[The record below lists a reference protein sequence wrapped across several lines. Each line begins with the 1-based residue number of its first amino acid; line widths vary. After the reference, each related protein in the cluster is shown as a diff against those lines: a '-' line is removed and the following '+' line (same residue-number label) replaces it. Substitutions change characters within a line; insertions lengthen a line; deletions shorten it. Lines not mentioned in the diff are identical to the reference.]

1 MEQQARHQDGREPDD
16 ARRQDG
22 REPDDARHRDGRE
35 PEDPGDQDGREPE
48 DPEYRDHRRSE
59 GTEDDGHRRRAGRT
73 SVSYAD
79 AGVDLDAADRSVA
92 MLGDI
97 VRRATRPEVLGGI
110 GGFGGLFAFDA
121 ARYREPVLVSSTDGV
136 GTKVDLAR
144 QLGVLDTIG
153 QDLVA
158 MVVDDLVVT
167 GAEPLFFN
175 DYLSVGSLDPDRVAD
190 LVRGIADGCALAG
203 CALVGGETA
212 EHPGL
217 LGADEFDLA
226 GFGVG
231 VVERAE
237 ILGPD
242 RVEAGDVL
250 IALPSS
256 GLHSNGYSLVRR
268 IVAGLDLAAD
278 HGLGAPLGELLL
290 TPTRIHAADCLAL
303 VDSAEVEV
311 HAFSHITGGG
321 LPGNLPRVLPDH
333 LAAAVE
339 TSSWRWPGIV
349 TWLAEQGPID
359 EAEVWRTFNCGVG
372 MVAVVSAVT
381 AAHALDVLRSR
392 EVAAWRLGEIVA
404 RDRQG
409 GGDGDGVLLLG

>member
-1 MEQQARHQDGREPDD
+1 MDSQDTQDTQHTQDSQD
-16 ARRQDG
+16 AQD
-22 REPDDARHRDGRE
+22 
-35 PEDPGDQDGREPE
+35 
-48 DPEYRDHRRSE
+48 
-59 GTEDDGHRRRAGRT
+59 AGRRP
-73 SVSYAD
+73 VSYAD

-97 VRRATRPEVLGGI
+97 VARATRPEVLGGI
-110 GGFGGLFAFDA
+110 GGFGGLFAFDTS
-121 ARYREPVLVSSTDGV
+121 RYREPVLVSSTDGV

-153 QDLVA
+153 RDLVA

-175 DYLSVGSLDPDRVAD
+175 DYLSVGSLDPDRVAE
-190 LVRGIADGCALAG
+190 LVRGIADGCAEAG

-231 VVERAE
+231 VVERDE

-242 RVEAGDVL
+242 RVVAGDVL
-250 IALPSS
+250 LALPSS

-268 IVAGLDLAAD
+268 IVAGLDLRAD
-278 HGLGAPLGELLL
+278 HGLGAPLGEVLL
-290 TPTRIHAADCLAL
+290 TPTRIHTPDCLAL
-303 VDSAEVEV
+303 IRHPDVEV
-311 HAFSHITGGG
+311 HAFCHITGGG

-333 LAAAVE
+333 LGVRLDTA
-339 TSSWRWPGIV
+339 SWQWPV
-349 TWLAEQGPID
+349 VVRWLAEQGPIAD
-359 EAEVWRTFNCGVG
+359 EEVWRTFNCGIG
-372 MVAVVSAVT
+372 MVAVVPDT
-381 AAHALDVLRSR
+381 
-392 EVAAWRLGEIVA
+392 EVAGALAVLAERGVEAWVLGEVRPRSVA
-404 RDRQG
+404 G
-409 GGDGDGVLLLG
+409 PVEFT